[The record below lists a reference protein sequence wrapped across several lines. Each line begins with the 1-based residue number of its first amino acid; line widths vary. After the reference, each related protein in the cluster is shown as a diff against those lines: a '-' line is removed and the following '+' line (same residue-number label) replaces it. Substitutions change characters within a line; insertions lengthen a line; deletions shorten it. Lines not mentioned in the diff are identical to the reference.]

1 MSKSSRQCSI
11 ATRTSWPMQRRNN
24 CPACTIIPVSWKSSQ
39 RKGIDHIWRVWCTK
53 VVYAFSGTII
63 GVGFWVPW
71 AIGRD
76 SLHRC
81 CLLLRGSS
89 RRRAALCS
97 VRGIPY
103 QSAGQGV
110 STHLL
115 SCDQQSFVWS
125 STALPTGYDDLL
137 NSVSIEVRSLWL
149 IVLAQ
154 C

>member
-1 MSKSSRQCSI
+1 MLFLVQSS
-11 ATRTSWPMQRRNN
+11 
-24 CPACTIIPVSWKSSQ
+24 
-39 RKGIDHIWRVWCTK
+39 VWGSEYLERSAEILCI
-53 VVYAFSGTII
+53 VV
-63 GVGFWVPW
+63 
-71 AIGRD
+71 
-76 SLHRC
+76 

-125 STALPTGYDDLL
+125 STALPTGHDDLL